1 VREVGT
7 EHWKYSR
14 WAIGTAFII
23 WVPSNIFYL
32 LVGARVWQ
40 LALTPDEKLLY
51 ATNGNSNDVSVIE
64 VANRKVVKTIAVG
77 AAPIGVVVSPK

>member
-1 VREVGT
+1 M
-7 EHWKYSR
+7 W
-14 WAIGTAFII
+14 
-23 WVPSNIFYL
+23 N
-32 LVGARVWQ
+32 

-51 ATNGNSNDVSVIE
+51 ATNGNSNDVSVID